1 MRSTNTTAVG
11 FICIQ
16 LIILKA
22 HLQFWFLP
30 TFHPYESRLSAYRV
44 KQLLEAR
51 LGLANKVE
59 KSLFCPDAKST
70 ESKRKRQSE
79 EFWGASRGTMERR
92 WEQWSAYTVLCR
104 KWPPNQLLFLLRT
117 QCLLHL
123 FPFKYESYLTGYST
137 RASLSIPNMD
147 QLLSSYKILWQILWM
162 LQSDSY
168 S

>member
-1 MRSTNTTAVG
+1 MYTANNPQS
-11 FICIQ
+11 I
-16 LIILKA
+16 
-22 HLQFWFLP
+22 P
-30 TFHPYESRLSAYRV
+30 TVSVSPYIPNPYESRLSAYRV

-59 KSLFCPDAKST
+59 KSLFCPDTKST

-123 FPFKYESYLTGYST
+123 FPFKYGSYLTGYST

-147 QLLSSYKILWQILWM
+147 QLLSSYEILWQILWT